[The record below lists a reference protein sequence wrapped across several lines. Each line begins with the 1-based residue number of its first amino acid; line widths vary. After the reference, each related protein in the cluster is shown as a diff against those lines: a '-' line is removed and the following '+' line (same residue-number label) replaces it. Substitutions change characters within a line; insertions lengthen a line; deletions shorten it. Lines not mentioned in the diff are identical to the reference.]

1 VRWCVLWLVCGC
13 DQLLGLTTIQ
23 QVPDA
28 APDAPDAALAD
39 ASIDLGAGL
48 VASYSFDTL
57 PASGPCLVDD
67 TGHGHDGT
75 CSVPPT
81 LVAGKHGM
89 AFSLAPGPIDIE
101 VADAPDLDGAAGLTV
116 AVWLQITN
124 DPADFECAINRPFL
138 DSDADFWQICV
149 QPAHVYVVIGG
160 AAISAQPMPLNEWH
174 HVALTWD
181 GAVGSLYVD
190 GLLQSATR
198 TTMDLA
204 DQPIAIG
211 VDKDY
216 LMPLAVPYPG
226 MLDELRIYNRALD
239 AAEMALLAQ

>member
-1 VRWCVLWLVCGC
+1 MLWLLCGC
-13 DQLLGLTTIQ
+13 DKLLGLSPIQ
-23 QVPDA
+23 RLPDA
-28 APDAPDAALAD
+28 APDAIDAPPAD
-39 ASIDLGAGL
+39 ASIDLNAGL
-48 VASYSFDTL
+48 VARYSFDTL

-75 CSVPPT
+75 CSISPT

-101 VADAPDLDGAAGLTV
+101 VADAPDLDGTAGLTV
-116 AVWLQITN
+116 GVWLQIAN
-124 DPADFECAINRPFL
+124 DPTGFECAVNRPYL

-149 QPAHVYVVIGG
+149 QPGHVYVVIGG
-160 AAISAQPMPLNEWH
+160 ASISAQPMPLNEWH

-181 GAVGSLYVD
+181 GAVGSMFFD
-190 GLLQSATR
+190 GQLQSATR
-198 TTMDLA
+198 TTMA
-204 DQPIAIG
+204 PPDQPITIG

-216 LMPLAVPYPG
+216 LMPLAVPYPE

-239 AAEMALLAQ
+239 DAEVAMLAQ